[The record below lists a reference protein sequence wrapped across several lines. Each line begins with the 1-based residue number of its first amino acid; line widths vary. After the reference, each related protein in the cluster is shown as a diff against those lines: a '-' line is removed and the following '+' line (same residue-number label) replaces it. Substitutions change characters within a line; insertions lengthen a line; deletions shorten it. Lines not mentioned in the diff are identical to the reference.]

1 MAGRVP
7 PQEVGCPLWH
17 RLREDVAGLGSLGYW
32 VCVKNTDPSCPAGW
46 QPLLSV
52 RSLKPFVRTAL
63 ARERPPNSCRW
74 AQPAFTNSRP
84 RNWPPV
90 APAMPIIG
98 NPDARAVTMPGNGH
112 NRPLNWSP
120 SCSSYAL
127 RPATACVPPNSTA
140 ALVCRSIRPVCGAS
154 PSAADYSTMMF
165 PSAAKVP
172 VCAAGNATKSA
183 PYGNSTLRPAIGSA
197 PTSRTSR
204 CSTCTM
210 TAAACKPAPR
220 SIRTIVTG

>member
-127 RPATACVPPNSTA
+127 RPATACVPPHST
-140 ALVCRSIRPVCGAS
+140 
-154 PSAADYSTMMF
+154 
-165 PSAAKVP
+165 AAKVP
-172 VCAAGNATKSA
+172 VCAAGNAPKSA
-183 PYGNSTLRPAIGSA
+183 PKQKPSSISHNKTQPRPRPAA
-197 PTSRTSR
+197 PHQIL
-204 CSTCTM
+204 
-210 TAAACKPAPR
+210 KPPAK
-220 SIRTIVTG
+220 S